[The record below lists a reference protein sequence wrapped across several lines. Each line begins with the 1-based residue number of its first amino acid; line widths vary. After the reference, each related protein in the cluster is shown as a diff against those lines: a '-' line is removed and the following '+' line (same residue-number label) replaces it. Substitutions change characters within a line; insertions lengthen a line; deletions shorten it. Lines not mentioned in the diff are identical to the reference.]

1 MNALFRVR
9 SGVASAGPRLQALYR
24 SPPRESSILG
34 ASVITVGGASAT
46 VRAAR
51 PPTTSVCCLGA
62 VVRRPRTLSFAP
74 FSSESCEMTVEAAEI
89 PRIADPSEMSPRFS
103 SPRHDRPENALLDH
117 NGSSSPTTEVGRD
130 CNAKK
135 VDAGT
140 ESPTKSSAVSLDPS
154 SISNAQVS
162 DLSPSSLRRST
173 RACSLKAQEKLKM
186 PAGASVFDTNSL
198 LKPDSNGAM
207 KTEHLNEEPAHSGSS
222 SDKDLSPPQKKARI
236 EDPASL
242 DQFDCKF
249 GITVSKDKSEV
260 VYMSDES
267 EVSSLNDEEV
277 ADLRESYEKI
287 KASAPTTDQ
296 LIERA
301 TLVKELEANLRNEE
315 AKLALMRKL
324 RSQQQQQTAKAALTD
339 SVRKMTAN
347 ISQNTNGHAY
357 KPPVAPISTSHRTPT
372 NKNSSRNPGTS
383 STTPASLAPI
393 SGALANLTPQ
403 QQQMLRNVLSGNTL
417 SPSVAAQAQA
427 LLAATNGHN
436 AAALS
441 AVQQQNRKNAASPAV
456 QSTSSQNTM
465 TGAQRAAQAK
475 LALRRSLEQQ
485 LLQIPTPRSP
495 AQPMHF
501 VPNGNQPDFCYLLG
515 LDLVVQRVLKDK
527 NVIKKPEVSPY
538 RCEEC
543 GTDFTPVW
551 KAIGASENDLHLYC
565 EHCVK
570 MAQKKKLKS
579 DHTTLLRRAF
589 QKIAEQ
595 EKEFDK
601 QIAAG
606 KFDNLP
612 SQPSTASSSS
622 SSSHFGVTASS
633 STQNASSLSAA
644 NQRKLAAAASSSSLS
659 NQRSSTPNTSSKSSQ
674 KRAAPSASSTSNN
687 NTMNA
692 MAAMLGQLPQL
703 AALNALRQQQQ
714 GQQSNQLQAQLAQMM
729 SNPLLMNSW
738 NPLNRAVP
746 NFAMALL
753 AQIVSQSQQ
762 GGSAGNAAATAAAA
776 AAASSPLTSMLGG
789 MNPALAAAMLN
800 PQMLRQ
806 FQQAQAQMA
815 NKSKK

>member
-324 RSQQQQQTAKAALTD
+324 RSQQQQQTAKAA
-339 SVRKMTAN
+339 
-347 ISQNTNGHAY
+347 
-357 KPPVAPISTSHRTPT
+357 
-372 NKNSSRNPGTS
+372 
-383 STTPASLAPI
+383 
-393 SGALANLTPQ
+393 
-403 QQQMLRNVLSGNTL
+403 
-417 SPSVAAQAQA
+417 
-427 LLAATNGHN
+427 AT
-436 AAALS
+436 LS

>member
-1 MNALFRVR
+1 M
-9 SGVASAGPRLQALYR
+9 S
-24 SPPRESSILG
+24 
-34 ASVITVGGASAT
+34 
-46 VRAAR
+46 
-51 PPTTSVCCLGA
+51 
-62 VVRRPRTLSFAP
+62 
-74 FSSESCEMTVEAAEI
+74 VEAAEI
-89 PRIADPSEMSPRFS
+89 PRIVDPSETRFVA
-103 SPRHDRPENALLDH
+103 PRHPNAALLLDQEA
-117 NGSSSPTTEVGRD
+117 SSLAATDVDRD

-135 VDAGT
+135 VDVAPGT
-140 ESPTKSSAVSLDPS
+140 ESLTKNSTSLDPS
-154 SISNAQVS
+154 SISNVHVSAS

-186 PAGASVFDTNSL
+186 PAGTVFDTSNL
-198 LKPDSNGAM
+198 LKADINGSM
-207 KTEHLNEEPAHSGSS
+207 KEQSTEDADRAGSG
-222 SDKDLSPPQKKARI
+222 DKDCPPAKKARI
-236 EDPASL
+236 DDPASL

-249 GITVSKDKSEV
+249 GITLAKDKSEV

-267 EVSSLNDEEV
+267 EISSLNEEEV
-277 ADLRESYEKI
+277 ASLRDTYETLKRIAPSQEILMERNIMI
-287 KASAPTTDQ
+287 K
-296 LIERA
+296 
-301 TLVKELEANLRNEE
+301 KLEASLSEEE

-324 RSQQQQQTAKAALTD
+324 RSQQQQQTAKAALSD

-347 ISQNTNGHAY
+347 LSQNTNGHAY
-357 KPPVAPISTSHRTPT
+357 KPPVAPVSTNQRTPS
-372 NKNSSRNPGTS
+372 NKNSSRSAASSS
-383 STTPASLAPI
+383 STPSSLAPMT
-393 SGALANLTPQ
+393 SALTNLTPQ
-403 QQQMLRNVLSGNTL
+403 QQQMLRAVLNGNTL

-427 LLAATNGHN
+427 ILAASNGQN

-456 QSTSSQNTM
+456 QSPSQSAM

-485 LLQIPTPRSP
+485 LLQIPTPRTP

-527 NVIKKPEVSPY
+527 NVMKKPEVPPY

-543 GTDFTPVW
+543 KTDFTPVW
-551 KAIGASENDLHLYC
+551 KAIGTSENDLHLYC

-570 MAQKKKLKS
+570 TAQKKKLKT
-579 DHTTLLRRAF
+579 DHTVLLRRAF

-612 SQPSTASSSS
+612 SQPSTAAGSSGSSHFNATASSSSTSTPSLSAVNQRKMATAGVASS
-622 SSSHFGVTASS
+622 SSSHS
-633 STQNASSLSAA
+633 
-644 NQRKLAAAASSSSLS
+644 
-659 NQRSSTPNTSSKSSQ
+659 QRSSTPNTSSKSAQ
-674 KRAAPSASSTSNN
+674 KRSALAASAGTPNVMNN
-687 NTMNA
+687 AAA
-692 MAAMLGQLPQL
+692 MAAMLAQAGPQL

-714 GQQSNQLQAQLAQMM
+714 QQQQQSNQQSNQLQAQLAQMM
-729 SNPLLMNSW
+729 ANPLLLNSW
-738 NPLNRAVP
+738 NPMNRVGVP

-753 AQIVSQSQQ
+753 AQIVTQSQQ
-762 GGSAGNAAATAAAA
+762 GGSSGNAAASAAAA
-776 AAASSPLTSMLGG
+776 AAASNPLTSMLGG

-806 FQQAQAQMA
+806 FQQAQSQMS